1 MNCLI
6 CKNLTKNIQ
15 NSYRKKIFKS
25 ISQRDIDKGLFDEE
39 SILELDRDYMEL
51 QFHFAKV
58 EKDIDEFLDGVEYE
72 HRYVKKLIME
82 RQKSRF
88 RKGLG

>member
-1 MNCLI
+1 M
-6 CKNLTKNIQ
+6 KV
-15 NSYRKKIFKS
+15 
-25 ISQRDIDKGLFDEE
+25 
-39 SILELDRDYMEL
+39 MEL

-88 RKGLG
+88 RKGLGVRKRIRRGA